1 MALSYRRISFVL
13 KVPVVLGSIALLVL
27 ACSTSK
33 SIQKSSIPPFKIT
46 RTAVSK
52 DLKEYGNL
60 STPVELSNV
69 FTAEDDKVVSHIAF
83 NHLTGEHHLRWD
95 WYGPDKKLYHT
106 TGNHQLNARDG
117 TYVAEGTASHKLALK
132 NTKAANLPGKWKVD
146 IYLDGALAGTD
157 TFMIKQTAPKKKGK
171 NFAHVNFGNYH
182 ALIIG
187 NNKHTSLKKLECAKE
202 DAEAMA
208 DLLEKKYN
216 FTTDLILDATR
227 SDIIL
232 SLDGL
237 RKKLTPNDNLLIYY
251 AGHGWLD
258 TYADEGYWLPVDAS
272 QDNSLNWISSSKI
285 TASIKAIQAKHV
297 LVIADSCYA
306 GKLIRDITRGIG
318 VTKTKNYYETIS
330 RKKARSVL
338 CSGGLE
344 PVADS
349 FGHSGHSVF
358 AAALIDVLNQ
368 NKGVMDTT
376 ELFSKIR
383 RPVMLNADQTPEYSD
398 IRKAGHEGGD
408 FLFVPT
414 QPETRQ
420 ER

>member
-1 MALSYRRISFVL
+1 MSQSYRRIASVL
-13 KVPVVLGSIALLVL
+13 KLPVVLIGIALLTL
-27 ACSTSK
+27 SCSTSK
-33 SIQKSSIPPFKIT
+33 SIDKSSIPPFKIA
-46 RTAVSK
+46 RTAISK
-52 DLKEYGNL
+52 DLKESGNL
-60 STPVELSNV
+60 STPVELSNI

-83 NHLTGEHHLRWD
+83 NHLTGEHQLRWD
-95 WYGPDKKLYHT
+95 WYSPDKKLYRT
-106 TGNHQLNARDG
+106 TGNHELNARHG

-146 IYLDGALAGTD
+146 IYLDDTLAGTD
-157 TFMIKQTAPKKKGK
+157 TFMIKQAAPKKKSN
-171 NFAHVNFGNYH
+171 NFAHINFGNYY

-187 NNKHTSLKKLECAKE
+187 NNKYKTLKQLECAKE
-202 DAEAMA
+202 DAKVMA

-216 FTTDLILDATR
+216 FTTDLKLDATR

-232 SLDGL
+232 SLDEL

-258 TYADEGYWLPVDAS
+258 TYADEGYWLPIDAS

-306 GKLIRDITRGIG
+306 GKLIRDVTRGIG
-318 VTKTKNYYETIS
+318 VTKTKNYFETIS
-330 RKKARSVL
+330 KRKARSVL

-349 FGHSGHSVF
+349 FGDSGHSIF

-368 NKGVMDTT
+368 NKSVMDTT

-398 IRKAGHEGGD
+398 IRKAGHQGGE

-414 QPETRQ
+414 PQ
-420 ER
+420 EK

>member
-1 MALSYRRISFVL
+1 MALSYRKITSVL
-13 KVPVVLGSIALLVL
+13 KVPVVLGSIALLVF

-33 SIQKSSIPPFKIT
+33 SIYKSSIPPFKIAHT
-46 RTAVSK
+46 TTSK
-52 DLKEYGNL
+52 DLKESGNL
-60 STPVELSNV
+60 STPVDLSNV
-69 FTAEDDKVVSHIAF
+69 FTTKDDKVVSHITF

-95 WYGPDKKLYHT
+95 WYGPDKKLYRT

-132 NTKAANLPGKWKVD
+132 NTKAANFPGKWKVD
-146 IYLDGALAGTD
+146 IYLDDDLVGTD
-157 TFMIKQTAPKKKGK
+157 TFMIKQVAPKKKSDD
-171 NFAHVNFGNYH
+171 FAQVDFGNYH

-187 NNKHTSLKKLECAKE
+187 NNQYKSLKELECAKE

-208 DLLEKKYN
+208 DLLEKRYN

-237 RKKLTPNDNLLIYY
+237 RRKLTLNDNLLIYY

-272 QDNSLNWISSSKI
+272 EDNSLNWISSSQI
-285 TASIKAIQAKHV
+285 TASIKAIRAKHV

-318 VTKTKNYYETIS
+318 VTKTKNYFETIS
-330 RKKARSVL
+330 KRKARSVL

-349 FGHSGHSVF
+349 FGDSGHSVF

-368 NKGVMDTT
+368 NKRVMDTT

-398 IRKAGHEGGD
+398 IRKAGHEGGE

-414 QPETRQ
+414 QQETQ
-420 ER
+420 

>member
-1 MALSYRRISFVL
+1 MSQSYRRIASVL
-13 KVPVVLGSIALLVL
+13 KLPVVLIGIALLTL
-27 ACSTSK
+27 SCSTSK
-33 SIQKSSIPPFKIT
+33 SIDKSSIPPFKIA
-46 RTAVSK
+46 RTAISK
-52 DLKEYGNL
+52 DLKESGNL
-60 STPVELSNV
+60 STPVELSNI

-83 NHLTGEHHLRWD
+83 NHLTGEHQLRWD
-95 WYGPDKKLYHT
+95 WYGPDKKLYRT
-106 TGNHQLNARDG
+106 TGNHELNARHG

-146 IYLDGALAGTD
+146 IYLDDTLAGTD
-157 TFMIKQTAPKKKGK
+157 TFMIKQAAPKKKSN
-171 NFAHVNFGNYH
+171 NFAHINFGNYY

-187 NNKHTSLKKLECAKE
+187 NNKYKTLKQLECAKE
-202 DAEAMA
+202 DAKVMA

-216 FTTDLILDATR
+216 FTTDLKLDATR

-232 SLDGL
+232 SLDEL

-258 TYADEGYWLPVDAS
+258 TYADEGYWLPIDAS

-306 GKLIRDITRGIG
+306 GKLIRDVTRGIG
-318 VTKTKNYYETIS
+318 VTKTKNYFETIS
-330 RKKARSVL
+330 KRKARSVL

-349 FGHSGHSVF
+349 FGDSGHSIF

-368 NKGVMDTT
+368 NKSVMDTT

-398 IRKAGHEGGD
+398 IRKAGHQGGE

-414 QPETRQ
+414 PQ
-420 ER
+420 EK

>member
-1 MALSYRRISFVL
+1 MSQSYRRIASVL
-13 KVPVVLGSIALLVL
+13 KLPVVLIGIALLTL
-27 ACSTSK
+27 SCSTSK
-33 SIQKSSIPPFKIT
+33 SIDKSSIPPFKIA
-46 RTAVSK
+46 RTAISK
-52 DLKEYGNL
+52 DLKESGNL
-60 STPVELSNV
+60 STPVELSNI

-83 NHLTGEHHLRWD
+83 NYLTGEHQLRWD
-95 WYGPDKKLYHT
+95 WYGPDKKLYRT
-106 TGNHQLNARDG
+106 TGNHELNARHG

-146 IYLDGALAGTD
+146 IYLDDTLAGTD
-157 TFMIKQTAPKKKGK
+157 TFMIKQAAPKKKSN
-171 NFAHVNFGNYH
+171 NFAHINFGNYY

-187 NNKHTSLKKLECAKE
+187 NNKYKTLKQLECAKE
-202 DAEAMA
+202 DAKVMA

-216 FTTDLILDATR
+216 FTTDLKLDATR

-232 SLDGL
+232 SLDEL

-258 TYADEGYWLPVDAS
+258 TYADEGYWLPIDAS

-306 GKLIRDITRGIG
+306 GKLIRDVTRGIG
-318 VTKTKNYYETIS
+318 VTKTKNYFETIS
-330 RKKARSVL
+330 KRKARSVL

-349 FGHSGHSVF
+349 FGDSGHSIF

-368 NKGVMDTT
+368 NKSVMDTT

-398 IRKAGHEGGD
+398 IRKAGHQGGE

-414 QPETRQ
+414 PQ
-420 ER
+420 EK